1 MSDASAG
8 DIQGVP
14 VSVVHVNLPNNSVQS
29 LIQNQLQTA
38 NGQTIQVRRETSY
51 YVFRCYLLLFY
62 LLFFILVLF
71 ICFIYAVSANNRR
84 CSLPSF
90 TVLLETVKCG

>member
-38 NGQTIQVRRETSY
+38 NGQTIQVRREAS
-51 YVFRCYLLLFY
+51 
-62 LLFFILVLF
+62 
-71 ICFIYAVSANNRR
+71 
-84 CSLPSF
+84 
-90 TVLLETVKCG
+90 